1 MELIK
6 KLLLILLPLVFL
18 IPSAYALEIID
29 KSIAV
34 SVDFTHTGTAGD
46 FVDAYESDVE
56 SLIFAEIDN
65 VTPFFTNSEI
75 DSIWTMSADNG
86 KITRVS
92 TWFDLSGNTTLNQNQ
107 YDRGYDDY
115 VDALRVTLTTF
126 LNNLGINSYTWELNY
141 KGGTQI
147 VAE

>member
-1 MELIK
+1 MLI
-6 KLLLILLPLVFL
+6 PLV
-18 IPSAYALEIID
+18 IVMPSAYALEIID
-29 KSIAV
+29 KNIAI

-46 FVDAYESDVE
+46 FIDSYETNVE

-65 VTPFFTNSEI
+65 TVTPVFTNSDI

-86 KITRVS
+86 KIHRLS
-92 TWFDLSGNTTLNQNQ
+92 TWFVLSGNTTLNQNQ

-115 VDALRVTLTTF
+115 VDDLRVVLTTF
-126 LNNLGINSYTWELNY
+126 FNNLGISSYTWELNY